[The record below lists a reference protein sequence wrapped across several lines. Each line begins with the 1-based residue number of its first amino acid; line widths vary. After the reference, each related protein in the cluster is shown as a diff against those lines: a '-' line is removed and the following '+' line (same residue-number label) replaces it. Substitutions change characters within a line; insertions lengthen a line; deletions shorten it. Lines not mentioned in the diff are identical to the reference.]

1 MNEEQENRVTVRGR
15 NENTATPQSG
25 NHAHTEFFHLFKN
38 CMGIVTAQQHV
49 LLLNLG
55 IISALS
61 REAASPRHRVHIHFG
76 KYQYFHQPQHQ
87 YHTYAGSRDLIICNK
102 VYIQALQG
110 LFVLM
115 VKNNGQGIC
124 SIRGK
129 QSGSQKMWQ
138 NVPFRKVCVI
148 K

>member
-1 MNEEQENRVTVRGR
+1 MRTQPHHNLAIV
-15 NENTATPQSG
+15 
-25 NHAHTEFFHLFKN
+25 HTLSFFNLFKN
-38 CMGIVTAQQHV
+38 CMGRVTAQQHV

-61 REAASPRHRVHIHFG
+61 REAASPRHREHIHFG

-87 YHTYAGSRDLIICNK
+87 YHTYAGSRDLKICNQ
-102 VYIQALQG
+102 VYIWALQG
-110 LFVLM
+110 HFVLLA
-115 VKNNGQGIC
+115 KNNAQGIC

-129 QSGSQKMWQ
+129 QSESQKLWR
-138 NVPFRKVCVI
+138 NVPFGKVCVI